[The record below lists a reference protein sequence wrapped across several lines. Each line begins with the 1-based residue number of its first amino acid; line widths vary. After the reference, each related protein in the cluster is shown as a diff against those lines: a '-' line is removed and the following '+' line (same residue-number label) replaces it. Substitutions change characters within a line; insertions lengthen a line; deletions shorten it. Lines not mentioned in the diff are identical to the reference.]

1 MATYTLISSNVLS
14 SSAASVTFSSI
25 PATYTDLVLRWS
37 ARQDFN
43 SASTRNGGTMTFN
56 NNTSSVYSETNI
68 NGDGSTVTSGRN
80 SNNIEVSTF
89 TPGASPGATANT
101 FGSCELYIPNY
112 ISSANKPI
120 SHFIVSESNTA
131 TGPSIKTFAILFRS
145 SSAVSS
151 IELNAGFNYVSGS
164 SFYLYGIS
172 NA

>member
-1 MATYTLISSNVLS
+1 MATYNLISSNVLS

-37 ARQDFN
+37 ARQDYD
-43 SASTRNGGTMTFN
+43 SVTNGGNITFN
-56 NNTSSVYSETNI
+56 NNTSSIYSNVRI
-68 NGDGSTVTSGRN
+68 QGDGSTTSSNLTSN
-80 SNNIEVSTF
+80 STESTTF

-112 ISSANKPI
+112 TVSANKPM
-120 SHFIVSESNTA
+120 SHFLVSESNAA
-131 TGPSIKTFAILFRS
+131 TGPLIQSRAILFRS
-145 SSAVSS
+145 TSAISS
-151 IELNAGFNYVSGS
+151 IELYAGFNYVSGS